1 MQRRRR
7 CGLLPATCRGAD
19 KGGVSLFQKEIPL
32 PYTLPEK
39 ICIASVRLEE
49 LRRLP
54 IATCCARRSRVERC
68 HTTCLCSYYPLLR
81 SRWRLCALRMRH
93 TPCGCRSA
101 HLVEVQTNLL
111 LPTMHTVSI
120 MRTAAS
126 EAMPHSASC
135 LPPSKRHSRL
145 TTVRRGCCQVA
156 TRRDS
161 WRSHVHRTRLR
172 SACSHSSYKLPMPGV
187 EGPSPRLSLGDSK
200 GVFSSERE
208 YPLWC
213 RGAHAALPP
222 ALTRE
227 KVQSFRAILPS
238 ARRAESTCAPAG
250 AKKEHPYGCSFSN
263 R

>member
-1 MQRRRR
+1 M
-7 CGLLPATCRGAD
+7 GMPVRGGAAL
-19 KGGVSLFQKEIPL
+19 GVAKRF
-32 PYTLPEK
+32 
-39 ICIASVRLEE
+39 ASASTTR
-49 LRRLP
+49 
-54 IATCCARRSRVERC
+54 CCAAVGGFA
-68 HTTCLCSYYPLLR
+68 
-81 SRWRLCALRMRH
+81 ALRMRY

-101 HLVEVQTNLL
+101 CLVEVQTNFR
-111 LPTMHTVSI
+111 LPEHSS
-120 MRTAAS
+120 MRRAQQCRYFAS
-126 EAMPHSASC
+126 S

-222 ALTRE
+222 AFTRE
-227 KVQSFRAILPS
+227 KVQPFRAILPS

>member
-1 MQRRRR
+1 MRIR
-7 CGLLPATCRGAD
+7 
-19 KGGVSLFQKEIPL
+19 GVSLFQKEIPPL
-32 PYTLPEK
+32 TPSQRKFALQACGSKSCGACRSLLAARIEAALSAA
-39 ICIASVRLEE
+39 IRLASAPTTR
-49 LRRLP
+49 
-54 IATCCARRSRVERC
+54 CCAAVGGSA
-68 HTTCLCSYYPLLR
+68 
-81 SRWRLCALRMRH
+81 ALRMRH

-101 HLVEVQTNLL
+101 YLVEVRSNHR
-111 LPTMHTVSI
+111 LPEHSS
-120 MRTAAS
+120 MRRAQQCRYFAS
-126 EAMPHSASC
+126 S

-156 TRRDS
+156 TCRDS
-161 WRSHVHRTRLR
+161 WRSHVHRTQLR

-227 KVQSFRAILPS
+227 KVQPFRAILPS